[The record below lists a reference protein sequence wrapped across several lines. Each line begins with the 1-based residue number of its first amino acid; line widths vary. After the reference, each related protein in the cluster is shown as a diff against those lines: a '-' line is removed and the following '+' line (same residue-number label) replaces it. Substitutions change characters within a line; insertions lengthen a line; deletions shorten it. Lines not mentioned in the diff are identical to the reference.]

1 MHDKELEQLKA
12 TNELLLEM
20 VRNQKQALK
29 QTITAFIATVICLTM
44 IIIAGIFGFFW
55 YESQFETVVTEEITT
70 TTTTTTEYDQEVSGE
85 GSNINNVQGEQI
97 NNYGVESGVDE

>member
-1 MHDKELEQLKA
+1 MNDKEYEQLKA

-20 VRNQKQALK
+20 VKTQKQALK

-44 IIIAGIFGFFW
+44 IIIAGICGFFW

-70 TTTTTTEYDQEVSGE
+70 TTTTTEYDQEVTGE
-85 GSNINNVQGEQI
+85 GSSINNVQGEQI
-97 NNYGVESGVDE
+97 NNYESDGE